1 MRKDLPPQSSRLA
14 IALTA
19 CALALTLASCGNDGA
34 SDAISVVPGATSA
47 LSTPSVGTATAAATN
62 AATPSSGTTAAAP
75 AELELYTVGRLT
87 WSLDTDVS
95 EDIRNRITD
104 EMNWTINHTNTLAG
118 YEGHVSV
125 TYHPGTPTAEAGY
138 RWRIQF
144 GGSIGRRVALHEMAH
159 WLGSGTYGEW
169 GNYMVDGRW
178 RGAITNARIKAFD
191 GPDAVQW
198 GDRIHFWPY
207 GLNYDNEFYE
217 TQRNVQ
223 LVSSQLGD
231 MGLGDAATQ
240 FAGDRRFVNRSSKLL
255 LDGTGT
261 EPVAGSGTGA
271 TLTWNVHY
279 ADGYVELVSADGRAI
294 DSAGNTNNGDPTVLA
309 PRSQSIAQ
317 QWELL
322 TTDDGW
328 FLLRNRQTF
337 KCLDNVGELGAG
349 ASIRVW
355 DCGGH
360 PNQQWHLV
368 R

>member
-1 MRKDLPPQSSRLA
+1 MRKDLPPQSSRLT
-14 IALTA
+14 IG
-19 CALALTLASCGNDGA
+19 LATCVLAFGLASCGGEGA
-34 SDAISVVPGATSA
+34 SDAISVVPGGV
-47 LSTPSVGTATAAATN
+47 STASSTTATTMATTASAASPTRN
-62 AATPSSGTTAAAP
+62 TTAAAP
-75 AELELYTVGRLT
+75 TELEYYTIGQLT

-95 EDIRNRITD
+95 DDIRARITD
-104 EMNWTINHTNTLAG
+104 SMDWTINHTNTLG
-118 YEGHVSV
+118 DYTGNVSV

-159 WLGSGTYGEW
+159 WLGSGTYSEW
-169 GNYMVDGRW
+169 GRYMVDGRW
-178 RGAITNARIKAFD
+178 TGAITNARIKAFD

-207 GLNYDNEFYE
+207 GLNYDNEFQE

-231 MGLGDAATQ
+231 MGLGDAAAQ
-240 FAGDRRFVNRSSKLL
+240 FAGDRRFANRSSKLL
-255 LDGTGT
+255 MEGIGTQ
-261 EPVAGSGTGA
+261 PVAGSGTSTA
-271 TLTWNVHY
+271 LVWNVRY
-279 ADGYVELVSADGRAI
+279 ADGYIVLVSADGRAI
-294 DSAGNTNNGDPTVLA
+294 DSAGNTANGSPTVLA
-309 PRSQSIAQ
+309 PLSQGTGQ
-317 QWELL
+317 QWEVMP
-322 TTDDGW
+322 TDDGW

-337 KCLDNVGELGAG
+337 KCLDNVGNLGSG
-349 ASIRVW
+349 APIQVW